1 MHKFISNIPMIVND
15 ISTLQD
21 VTAQN
26 MDLSG
31 SLDVSENVTI
41 GNTLNVTGVTSLSN
55 DLNVTGV
62 TTLSNDLNV
71 TGNLVVDGSFNFNE
85 VIQNITTVNNELL
98 ISTQLDISNQ
108 GTGPALKVSQYGL
121 GIDKDVA
128 LFDAGN
134 EGQALKIDSVG
145 DSHFYKDVNI
155 DGNLTVSGVSNS
167 FIPRGG
173 IIMWSGVIIPE
184 SWSLCDGTNGTPD
197 LRNRFIVSSGSSY
210 NIGTSGGS
218 TTRTLSVS
226 NLPSHN
232 HTGTTNNDGAHHHSQ
247 RHGSIDDKNF
257 TSGNNQRPPGDSG
270 TVRTTTYTIDNTN
283 SSHQHAFTTNS
294 TGSGTSFDIRPP
306 YYALAFIMKL

>member
-62 TTLSNDLNV
+62 TSLSNDLNV

-218 TTRTLSVS
+218 TTQTLSVS

-232 HTGTTNNDGAHHHSQ
+232 HTGTTNKDGTHSHTQ
-247 RHGSIDDKNF
+247 RLGDIDDLNF
-257 TSGNNQRPPGDSG
+257 TGNNGQYPPADAPIG
-270 TVRTTTYTIDNTN
+270 TKSYTIDNTN

>member
-41 GNTLNVTGVTSLSN
+41 GNT
-55 DLNVTGV
+55 LNVTGV

-232 HTGTTNNDGAHHHSQ
+232 HTGTTNNDGAHHHRQ
-247 RHGSIDDKNF
+247 RLGIIDDENF
-257 TSGNNQRPPGDSG
+257 SGNNGQKPPADAPIG
-270 TVRTTTYTIDNTN
+270 TKSYTIDNTN

>member
-55 DLNVTGV
+55 DLNVTG
-62 TTLSNDLNV
+62 
-71 TGNLVVDGSFNFNE
+71 NLVVVGSFNFNE

-210 NIGTSGGS
+210 NIDTSGGS

-232 HTGTTNNDGAHHHSQ
+232 HTGTTNNDGAHHHRQ
-247 RHGSIDDKNF
+247 RLGIIDDENF
-257 TSGNNQRPPGDSG
+257 SGNNGQKPPADAPIG
-270 TVRTTTYTIDNTN
+270 TKSYTIDNTN
-283 SSHQHAFTTNS
+283 SSHQHEFTTNS